1 MFVLAMYI
9 YHCNKVTTTPYLLYS
24 TSAMFVL
31 GTMQITLKVVIAA
44 IVLHTVKL
52 AVQGG
57 SLVRSTS
64 VHDRLAF
71 VRYLI
76 LNANKSVGGTLLF
89 YMGLKVIKS
98 RSALT
103 DSLFVRSR
111 PHDSRILLS
120 GRIDLSLLRGL
131 GAHPLHH
138 ILANRHAGH
147 DNRCAN
153 RPPS

>member
-24 TSAMFVL
+24 TSAMFIL

-111 PHDSRILLS
+111 PHLPYSSKRPHRFIAATWSGGAPSPSYSCQSPCWSRQQV
-120 GRIDLSLLRGL
+120 R
-131 GAHPLHH
+131 
-138 ILANRHAGH
+138 
-147 DNRCAN
+147 
-153 RPPS
+153 